1 MAHDSIKILLDSLE
15 RSGTRRFSHSELARA
30 LNVSEQVITNWAKRG
45 ISADGALAAQFAFHM
60 DANYIL
66 GRVSHP
72 MMVPRRD
79 DARPHMVMEDAAPY
93 AIAHPWPF
101 EVVTPAQ
108 WGALDMVSRR
118 LVEAVALRMTPS

>member
-1 MAHDSIKILLDSLE
+1 M
-15 RSGTRRFSHSELARA
+15 RRISHSELARA

-45 ISADGALAAQFAFHM
+45 ISADGALAAQFAFQL

-72 MMVPRRD
+72 VMLPRRD
-79 DARPHMVMEDAAPY
+79 TVGPPMVMEGLATYAVAP
-93 AIAHPWPF
+93 PWPF

-108 WGALDMVSRR
+108 WGSIDLVSKR
-118 LVEAVALRMTPS
+118 LVETVALKMAPD